1 MIFSLDSYLYTDK
14 LVPKPVIRS
23 LLRHPIV
30 YNLLIVLA
38 TFVSYKIAKSG
49 IIYSFSREFID
60 VLIFVFCVAQLFY
73 FLVFSLRKLFF
84 GTGVN
89 FSYAKILFRISGTII
104 LILLT
109 FTLNYWCLFDNDPS
123 SISGLSESSL
133 FRELL
138 DMFYFSCVTFATVGY
153 GDILPKSMAA
163 KSCAI
168 LEMATAFFIVVFVLS
183 NVGNIMK
190 SVKQNRPDE

>member
-1 MIFSLDSYLYTDK
+1 VL
-14 LVPKPVIRS
+14 RS

-49 IIYSFSREFID
+49 ILYSFNRQFID
-60 VLIFVFCVAQLFY
+60 VLIFAFCVVQLFY
-73 FLVFSLRKLFF
+73 FVVFSLRKLFF
-84 GTGVN
+84 EKGASL
-89 FSYAKILFRISGTII
+89 SYAKILIRISGTIV
-104 LILLT
+104 LILFT
-109 FTLNYWCLFDNDPS
+109 FTVNYWCLFDNNPEAIAGVND
-123 SISGLSESSL
+123 SSL

-163 KSCAI
+163 KSCVI
-168 LEMATAFFIVVFVLS
+168 LEMATAFFIVVIVLS

-190 SVKQNRPDE
+190 SLKQNMPDE